1 MAHPSTPL
9 YLLAAVAFAAPDVL
23 ATPVQGLRG
32 AISNSTGK
40 ARPVVQ
46 ANLSAPGDDVESG
59 GKTCCKNGDDG
70 TECHIEYLYDEEGTR
85 VGITACSDKWMGQAQ
100 AAVFT
105 GSARTAAPR
114 ATSGIAWFIGGCH

>member
-9 YLLAAVAFAAPDVL
+9 FGPSLVRNLAERGFRTCSVQPLTPSVMAHPSTPLFLLAAVAFAAPDTL

-40 ARPVVQ
+40 ARPVAQ

-59 GKTCCKNGDDG
+59 GQTCCKHGNDD
-70 TECHIEYLYDEEGTR
+70 TECHIE
-85 VGITACSDKWMGQAQ
+85 
-100 AAVFT
+100 
-105 GSARTAAPR
+105 RTIK
-114 ATSGIAWFIGGCH
+114 G